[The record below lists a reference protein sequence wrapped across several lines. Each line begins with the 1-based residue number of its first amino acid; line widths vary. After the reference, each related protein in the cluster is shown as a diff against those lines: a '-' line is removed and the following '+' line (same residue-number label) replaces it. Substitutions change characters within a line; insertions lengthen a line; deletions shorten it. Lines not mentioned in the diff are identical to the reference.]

1 MMGRDLAVLARGARD
16 DTTVFPLTPLR
27 PLGWHRVA
35 PALVRGLVQVY
46 RVRDMV
52 DEYRLSRA
60 A

>member
-1 MMGRDLAVLARGARD
+1 VRGSRDNA
-16 DTTVFPLTPLR
+16 TVFPLTPLR

-35 PALVRGLVQVY
+35 PTLIRGLVQVY

-52 DEYRLSRA
+52 DEFRLGRA